1 MYDITKVRKN
11 SWILFFTCWVVY
23 AVVSMTR
30 STYSAAISSI
40 ISDGL
45 FTKSQAGLITA
56 GFYLVFGVSQI
67 LIASYTDK
75 ISPFKLISV
84 TLVCAAVSC
93 FAMAYAKSF
102 CLMLVIWSLNGFAQ
116 FALWPAVIRVIA
128 EFMINEQKKQGMLY
142 ISFSYCVGMVMNYL
156 VAAVVLT
163 VSDWRML
170 FVVSA
175 VALLISYIFWKI
187 VTGKT
192 AKVLSDF
199 NSDEKE
205 RLSQLELVKPEK
217 SKELPKNW
225 MYASGILFLFI
236 PAVSRSMM
244 DAGVKTWVP
253 TMMQECYGISSG
265 FASLLVTVLVFVNL
279 AGVFIVKFIYPRYI
293 KNAVSAFA
301 LCFLVSVPM
310 TLVILFI
317 GRIPLFVVIFLLTAI
332 TTLMYSGHQLQ
343 NVIIP
348 AEFGAYNK
356 TGTVASVINGV
367 SSFGAV
373 ISTYGYGFLAENFGW
388 SATIISWVITL
399 VLATMFC
406 FMSSV
411 KWGRFV
417 QNEE

>member
-1 MYDITKVRKN
+1 MYDITKVRKT
-11 SWILFFTCWVVY
+11 SWILFFTCWIVY
-23 AVVSMTR
+23 AVISMTR
-30 STYSAAISSI
+30 NAYSASI
-40 ISDGL
+40 ASIVSDGL
-45 FTKSQAGLITA
+45 LTKSQAGLVTA
-56 GFYLVFGVSQI
+56 GFYLIFGISQI
-67 LIASYTDK
+67 LIASYTDRV
-75 ISPFKLISV
+75 SPIKLISI
-84 TLVCAAVSC
+84 TLVSAAVSC
-93 FAMAYAKSF
+93 FAMAYVKNF
-102 CLMLVIWSLNGFAQ
+102 YMLLAIWSFNGFAQ
-116 FALWPAVIRVIA
+116 FSFWPAVIRVIA
-128 EFMINEQKKQGMLY
+128 EFMLNDQKKQGMLY
-142 ISFSYCVGMVMNYL
+142 ISFAYCAGMVMNYL

-170 FVVSA
+170 FIISA
-175 VALLISYIFWKI
+175 AALLIAYVLWKI
-187 VTGKT
+187 VAGKT
-192 AKVLSDF
+192 VNVLNDF
-199 NSDEKE
+199 SKKEKE
-205 RLSQLELVKPEK
+205 RLSELELIKPEK

-225 MYASGILFLFI
+225 MYASGILFLFV

-244 DAGVKTWVP
+244 DSGVKTWVP

-293 KNAVSAFA
+293 KNAVSAFG
-301 LCFLVSVPM
+301 LCFFVSVPM

-317 GRIPLFVVIFLLTAI
+317 GRIPIFVVLFLLTAI

-367 SSFGAV
+367 ASFGSV
-373 ISTYGYGFLAENFGW
+373 ISSYGYGYLAENFGW